1 MGDSDLH
8 IVEKLTPGRPR
19 SFDEQE
25 VLATVMHL
33 FYQNGYHGTSSR
45 LLQQATGLT
54 APSLY
59 NSFGSKRDLFLA
71 ALRRYAEFTLN
82 HLFVDLTN
90 GAQGIDDVEIMLDEL
105 WIAIEAPE
113 RPLGCLVL
121 NTRGEFGT
129 ADPDILAICDDFTRQ
144 QAAAI
149 HDAFS
154 RAVELGEIPLDSVE
168 NRLLA
173 FRMMLNGVQN
183 LSRTNGMT
191 DELRAAYAALRF
203 TLREWRQK

>member
-8 IVEKLTPGRPR
+8 IAKKLAPGRPR

-25 VLATVMHL
+25 ILTTAMQM
-33 FYQNGYHGTSSR
+33 FYQHGYHGTSSR
-45 LLQQATGLT
+45 LLQQKTGLT

-71 ALRRYAEFTLN
+71 ALRRYVEFTLN
-82 HLFVDLTN
+82 YLFVDLAN
-90 GAQGIDDVEIMLDEL
+90 GASGIDDLEVMLDQL
-105 WIAIEAPE
+105 WIAIEATD

-129 ADPDILAICDDFTRQ
+129 SDLDILAICDDFTRQ

-149 HDAFS
+149 HCSFS
-154 RAVELGEIPLDSVE
+154 RAAHLKEIPLDHVE
-168 NRLLA
+168 NRVLA

-203 TLREWRQK
+203 TLQEQRQK